1 MKLKTLARN
10 KIRRAG
16 YRLPDG
22 LLDSDSAA
30 MRRMAQLLDKNDV
43 VIDLG
48 AHVGNASIE
57 FSHCARQVFSFE
69 PNPHVFAELKA
80 QTKNYPNITIFNKAV
95 SDQTGTAKLYFE
107 TPKPGRFYEG
117 ATIMQGK
124 SNVGYGKYH
133 DVDTISI
140 ADVLD
145 LIGETVAVVKMD
157 IEGAEYLVLDAMI
170 ASGRMDEIQKV
181 YIECHVDRIAGL
193 AEAKANTLAAAEAAG
208 VLQKLDFT
216 WP

>member
-1 MKLKTLARN
+1 MKLKTLVRD

-16 YRLPDG
+16 YRVPG
-22 LLDSDSAA
+22 SLLDNDTSA
-30 MRRMAQLLDKNDV
+30 MRRMAQLLGKDDV

-57 FSHCARQVFSFE
+57 FAHHARQVFSFE

-80 QTKNYPNITIFNKAV
+80 RTKHYPNITIFNKAV
-95 SDQTGTAKLYFE
+95 SDQTGTTKLYFE

-133 DVDTISI
+133 DVETISI
-140 ADVLD
+140 SDVLD
-145 LIGETVAVVKMD
+145 LIGEQVAVVKMD
-157 IEGAEYLVLDAMI
+157 IEGAEYMVLDAML
-170 ASGRMDEIQKV
+170 ASGRMAEIHKV

-193 AEAKANTLAAAEAAG
+193 AEAKAKTLAAAQAAG
-208 VLQKLDFT
+208 VLEKLDFT

>member
-1 MKLKTLARN
+1 MKLKTLVRK
-10 KIRRAG
+10 KIRRVG

-22 LLDSDSAA
+22 LLDNDTAA
-30 MRRMAQLLDKNDV
+30 MRRMAQLLGKNDV

-57 FSHCARQVFSFE
+57 FSHYARHVYSFE

-80 QTKNYPNITIFNKAV
+80 QTKHYPNITIFNKAV

-133 DVDTISI
+133 DVETISI
-140 ADVLD
+140 SDVLD

-157 IEGAEYLVLDAMI
+157 IEGAEYMVLDAMI
-170 ASGRMDEIQKV
+170 ASGRMAEIQKI
-181 YIECHVDRIAGL
+181 YIECHVDRIEGL
-193 AEAKANTLAAAEAAG
+193 AKAKAKTLAAAEAVG
-208 VLQKLDFT
+208 VRQKLDFT